1 MTTSNKNII
10 IKNSSPK
17 YNSPPQNDSIDTFED
32 FFREYYKS
40 LVQFA
45 TYFLKN
51 LHSAED
57 TVQDVFY
64 QVWNNKEKLNEIHNL
79 KTYLFTAVKNN
90 SLKKI
95 RKLKPK
101 HILGYPSAINKE
113 SVHFIELNFDAASA
127 EDLIEEKVLR
137 KAIEDTI
144 NRLPKKCKLIFCMHR
159 FEDLTYKE
167 IAEIQSISIKT
178 VETQISRAI
187 KLIRKRILPLLT
199 IIFSLVI

>member
-1 MTTSNKNII
+1 MTTSNKNILL
-10 IKNSSPK
+10 KNSTPK
-17 YNSPPQNDSIDTFED
+17 YNSQPQYDSIDTFED
-32 FFREYYKS
+32 FFREYYQS

-45 TYFLKN
+45 TYFLKDLN
-51 LHSAED
+51 SAED

-64 QVWNNKEKLNEIHNL
+64 QVWKNKEKLNEIHNL

-95 RKLKPK
+95 RKLKIIK
-101 HILGYPSAINKE
+101 NE
-113 SVHFIELNFDAASA
+113 SVHFIELNFDEASA

-199 IIFSLVI
+199 LLFS